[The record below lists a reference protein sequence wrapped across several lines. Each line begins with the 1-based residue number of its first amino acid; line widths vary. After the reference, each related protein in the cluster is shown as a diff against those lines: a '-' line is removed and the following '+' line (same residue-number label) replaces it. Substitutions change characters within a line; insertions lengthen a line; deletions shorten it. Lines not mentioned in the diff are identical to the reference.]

1 MEFPL
6 HPRSETE
13 FMAEIDGRRM
23 EFAFTLGEDGTATSL
38 TGGQSGFSMTLPRIP
53 LRPRVLRLAPPT

>member
-1 MEFPL
+1 
-6 HPRSETE
+6 
-13 FMAEIDGRRM
+13 MAEIDGRRM